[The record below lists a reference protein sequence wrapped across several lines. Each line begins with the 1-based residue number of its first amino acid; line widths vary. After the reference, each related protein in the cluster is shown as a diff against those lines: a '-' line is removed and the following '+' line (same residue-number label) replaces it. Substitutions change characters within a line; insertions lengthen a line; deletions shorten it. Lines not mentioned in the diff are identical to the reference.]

1 MSTDEVS
8 PSSSSPR
15 AAIPA
20 LRLPSSSEAVHG
32 ASSPGSGDVHHMRMP
47 VSPSP
52 RLPPLPH
59 VTPSLDKGEKSRS
72 TSGVV
77 PKTRSSNRHIHTS
90 GHSSDANGHS
100 RRRSGSHHHKEKGS
114 RDRKE
119 EGDGG
124 ASDGAG
130 GSSSHRSARS
140 HSNAAVSSHKSSDTL
155 SVDDESVEFGS
166 ASVGGPVRK
175 HRKGLPKVSSTPTL
189 PMSPSTFAGT
199 SSEQVLARSA
209 VPYSE
214 VFPVRD
220 TAVVGPKHF
229 QKLKLLGRGG
239 IGKVYLVLL
248 RGTDRLYA
256 MKQLTKEDI
265 FSRNKIQRV
274 MTEREILA
282 TASHPFIVTMYASF
296 QTTHRLC
303 FVMEYCAGGEFFR
316 VLQRQPQKRLRES
329 AARFYAAEVVLAL
342 EYLHH
347 VGFIYR
353 DLKPENILM
362 RANGHIALTDFDLS
376 KQAHAVSPRV
386 VQQQLS
392 LMDKMKHLALSK
404 GSRASSALN
413 LLDIVDSEPVL
424 SVSTTSF
431 VGTEEYISPEVV
443 NGNAQSSAVDWW
455 TLGILVYEML
465 CGTTPFKG
473 SIADDTFSN
482 IVKEKLHWPDDVH
495 VSTECKSVV
504 KKLLRR
510 DADKRLGAE
519 NGASDIKRARWFA
532 GINFPLIRNETPPI
546 VPKTHDPHDLS
557 QYRPLR
563 DDEDDEAVPDD
574 EGGGTRAG
582 PFANFSIRR
591 DSATLSRQDWIGED
605 SS

>member
-1 MSTDEVS
+1 MQRLGVGRHCAVRLPLWRARTRAAPPLWLACLGVGEVPHPVPFRVAAFIHSLWVCEQRKWTLLCLPVLNATGEGRECSVKTSHAGDSLAAVLLAALLIAAYQLVFRGLLFAESPPLCVGRRGVCASGGDVAVMATDEAA

-15 AAIPA
+15 AALPA
-20 LRLPSSSEAVHG
+20 LRLPSSSEAMHV
-32 ASSPGSGDVHHMRMP
+32 ASSPGGGDAHHMRMP

-59 VTPSLDKGEKSRS
+59 VAPSLDKGDKSRS
-72 TSGVV
+72 TSGAA
-77 PKTRSSNRHIHTS
+77 PKTRHSSRHMHTS
-90 GHSSDANGHS
+90 GHSSDVNGHS
-100 RRRSGSHHHKEKGS
+100 RRRSGSHHHHKEKGS

-124 ASDGAG
+124 ASDGAS
-130 GSSSHRSARS
+130 GSSSRRSARS
-140 HSNAAVSSHKSSDTL
+140 HSNATVSSHKSSDAL
-155 SVDDESVEFGS
+155 SVDDESADFGS
-166 ASVGGPVRK
+166 ASVGGHVRK
-175 HRKGLPKVSSTPTL
+175 QRKGLPKVSSTPTL

-353 DLKPENILM
+353 DLV
-362 RANGHIALTDFDLS
+362 R
-376 KQAHAVSPRV
+376 
-386 VQQQLS
+386 
-392 LMDKMKHLALSK
+392 
-404 GSRASSALN
+404 
-413 LLDIVDSEPVL
+413 
-424 SVSTTSF
+424 
-431 VGTEEYISPEVV
+431 
-443 NGNAQSSAVDWW
+443 
-455 TLGILVYEML
+455 
-465 CGTTPFKG
+465 
-473 SIADDTFSN
+473 
-482 IVKEKLHWPDDVH
+482 
-495 VSTECKSVV
+495 
-504 KKLLRR
+504 
-510 DADKRLGAE
+510 
-519 NGASDIKRARWFA
+519 
-532 GINFPLIRNETPPI
+532 
-546 VPKTHDPHDLS
+546 
-557 QYRPLR
+557 
-563 DDEDDEAVPDD
+563 
-574 EGGGTRAG
+574 
-582 PFANFSIRR
+582 
-591 DSATLSRQDWIGED
+591 
-605 SS
+605 

>member
-1 MSTDEVS
+1 
-8 PSSSSPR
+8 
-15 AAIPA
+15 
-20 LRLPSSSEAVHG
+20 
-32 ASSPGSGDVHHMRMP
+32 MRMP

-77 PKTRSSNRHIHTS
+77 PKTRSSNRRIHTS

-155 SVDDESVEFGS
+155 SVDDESVDFGS

-353 DLKPENILM
+353 DLVRWRLACVGVHLSVECWLGGFAGTLPGSFHGSWCNLFSCVSPLQLACFPGPFYSQPHSLSSRLSGWRSLTHPPCSLWMARTFPQQKPENILM

-431 VGTEEYISPEVV
+431 VGTEEYISPEV
-443 NGNAQSSAVDWW
+443 
-455 TLGILVYEML
+455 
-465 CGTTPFKG
+465 
-473 SIADDTFSN
+473 
-482 IVKEKLHWPDDVH
+482 
-495 VSTECKSVV
+495 SV
-504 KKLLRR
+504 
-510 DADKRLGAE
+510 
-519 NGASDIKRARWFA
+519 
-532 GINFPLIRNETPPI
+532 
-546 VPKTHDPHDLS
+546 HDLWLAPS
-557 QYRPLR
+557 TREVSLFGVVCSAAVVTRGYASRGTILPSLR
-563 DDEDDEAVPDD
+563 VC
-574 EGGGTRAG
+574 
-582 PFANFSIRR
+582 
-591 DSATLSRQDWIGED
+591 
-605 SS
+605 

>member
-1 MSTDEVS
+1 MATDEAA

-15 AAIPA
+15 GALPA
-20 LRLPSSSEAVHG
+20 LRLPSSSEAMHG
-32 ASSPGSGDVHHMRMP
+32 ASSPGAGDAHHMRMP

-59 VTPSLDKGEKSRS
+59 VAPSLDKAEKSRS
-72 TSGVV
+72 TSGAA
-77 PKTRSSNRHIHTS
+77 PKTRHSSRHLHHTS
-90 GHSSDANGHS
+90 GHSSDVNGHS

-124 ASDGAG
+124 ASDGVS
-130 GSSSHRSARS
+130 GSSSRRSARS
-140 HSNAAVSSHKSSDTL
+140 HSNAAVSSNKSSDAL
-155 SVDDESVEFGS
+155 SVDDESVDFGS
-166 ASVGGPVRK
+166 GSVGRHVRK
-175 HRKGLPKVSSTPTL
+175 QRKGLPKVLSTPTL
-189 PMSPSTFAGT
+189 PVSPSTFAGT

-353 DLKPENILM
+353 DLVRWRSPCCGVHL
-362 RANGHIALTDFDLS
+362 RSWGVGWVGFAGTRPLAQFLARGVAPFVCVATVDWPGSSASFAHISTFRPTGYLAGAVTHPPFHLPMDGPY
-376 KQAHAVSPRV
+376 VSPTETREHPHAG
-386 VQQQLS
+386 QWA
-392 LMDKMKHLALSK
+392 HC
-404 GSRASSALN
+404 
-413 LLDIVDSEPVL
+413 LDGL
-424 SVSTTSF
+424 
-431 VGTEEYISPEVV
+431 
-443 NGNAQSSAVDWW
+443 
-455 TLGILVYEML
+455 
-465 CGTTPFKG
+465 
-473 SIADDTFSN
+473 
-482 IVKEKLHWPDDVH
+482 
-495 VSTECKSVV
+495 
-504 KKLLRR
+504 
-510 DADKRLGAE
+510 
-519 NGASDIKRARWFA
+519 
-532 GINFPLIRNETPPI
+532 
-546 VPKTHDPHDLS
+546 
-557 QYRPLR
+557 
-563 DDEDDEAVPDD
+563 
-574 EGGGTRAG
+574 
-582 PFANFSIRR
+582 
-591 DSATLSRQDWIGED
+591 
-605 SS
+605 